1 MLTSAG
7 MAAETPAAATFRNE
21 IKPLLAKYCYDCH
34 ADGVNKGKVAFDA
47 FASDADLLSR
57 HDLWLATLKNVR
69 AGIMPPREDGVERPA
84 AAELAKLEKWIKY
97 GAFALNPAAPDPGR
111 VTVRRLNRTEY
122 RNTINDLLGVEF
134 NSEVEF
140 PPDDTGNGFDNIG
153 DVLTISPLHLEKYLA
168 AAETIVDKA
177 VPKVA
182 RIMPEQTATAKEFRA
197 AQGGANGDR
206 LLITRAAKVSHTF
219 RVPEDETYGIA
230 AELEVRGSFDFDPGR
245 GTLIARVD
253 GEEWFREDVAWQER
267 KAMVRNR
274 EVAWKS
280 GAHVVEFE
288 VVPRP
293 SAEGDASVKERPQS
307 VAGATHVTVRIA
319 SVAVKGPLNPKHWK
333 APANYARFFPKG
345 PASTEAQEREA
356 YAREL
361 LEKFAARAYRRP
373 VVAQDVTRLMELAR
387 ATYMLPGKTFEEGVG
402 RAMMA
407 VLASPKFLFRVEAPV
422 AGTEEVALVDDYALA
437 SRLSYFLWSTMPD
450 ETLFKL
456 AAEGKLR
463 SDLPAQVA
471 RMLADPKAQSLV
483 KNFTGQWLQV
493 RDVESVPINARVVM
507 GPNARRNRDN
517 RIEFD
522 GQMRRAMRSET
533 EMTFAHVLKEDRS
546 VLELIESDY
555 TFLNEKLALHY
566 GVPDVSGDELR
577 LVKLP
582 PGSPRGGILTQG
594 AVLAVTSNP
603 TRTSPVKR
611 GLFVLENILGTP
623 PPPAPPDVPALED
636 AAKNFGGREPKL
648 SEMLAVHRENKL
660 CSSCHERMDPLG
672 LAFENFNAMGAWRD
686 TESRQPIEVAGQLV
700 TGEKFASVTE
710 LKRVLTHER
719 RLDYYHCLTEKLMT
733 YALGR
738 GLDYRDTDT
747 LDRIVTE
754 LERSGG
760 KMSSLVF
767 GVIESVPF
775 QKLRRVT
782 SQVTSSSPALLSPAV
797 ASVPASP

>member
-1 MLTSAG
+1 
-7 MAAETPAAATFRNE
+7 
-21 IKPLLAKYCYDCH
+21 
-34 ADGVNKGKVAFDA
+34 
-47 FASDADLLSR
+47 
-57 HDLWLATLKNVR
+57 
-69 AGIMPPREDGVERPA
+69 
-84 AAELAKLEKWIKY
+84 
-97 GAFALNPAAPDPGR
+97 
-111 VTVRRLNRTEY
+111 
-122 RNTINDLLGVEF
+122 
-134 NSEVEF
+134 
-140 PPDDTGNGFDNIG
+140 
-153 DVLTISPLHLEKYLA
+153 
-168 AAETIVDKA
+168 
-177 VPKVA
+177 
-182 RIMPEQTATAKEFRA
+182 
-197 AQGGANGDR
+197 
-206 LLITRAAKVSHTF
+206 
-219 RVPEDETYGIA
+219 
-230 AELEVRGSFDFDPGR
+230 
-245 GTLIARVD
+245 
-253 GEEWFREDVAWQER
+253 
-267 KAMVRNR
+267 
-274 EVAWKS
+274 
-280 GAHVVEFE
+280 
-288 VVPRP
+288 
-293 SAEGDASVKERPQS
+293 
-307 VAGATHVTVRIA
+307 
-319 SVAVKGPLNPKHWK
+319 
-333 APANYARFFPKG
+333 
-345 PASTEAQEREA
+345 
-356 YAREL
+356 
-361 LEKFAARAYRRP
+361 
-373 VVAQDVTRLMELAR
+373 
-387 ATYMLPGKTFEEGVG
+387 
-402 RAMMA
+402 
-407 VLASPKFLFRVEAPV
+407 
-422 AGTEEVALVDDYALA
+422 
-437 SRLSYFLWSTMPD
+437 
-450 ETLFKL
+450 
-456 AAEGKLR
+456 
-463 SDLPAQVA
+463 
-471 RMLADPKAQSLV
+471 
-483 KNFTGQWLQV
+483 
-493 RDVESVPINARVVM
+493 
-507 GPNARRNRDN
+507 
-517 RIEFD
+517 
-522 GQMRRAMRSET
+522 
-533 EMTFAHVLKEDRS
+533 

-797 ASVPASP
+797 AYVPASP